1 MPEPMDVNGE
11 NWQSSV
17 LDSELPV
24 MVDFWAE
31 WCGPCKMIAPAV
43 HDLALEYE
51 GKLNVAKLDVDS
63 DPGHRRAATASA
75 ASRR

>member
-17 LDSELPV
+17 IDSELPV

-31 WCGPCKMIAPAV
+31 WCGPA
-43 HDLALEYE
+43 
-51 GKLNVAKLDVDS
+51 
-63 DPGHRRAATASA
+63 R
-75 ASRR
+75 